1 MVIRQRQVKR
11 HENKRG
17 YSVDGYDQTFVGI
30 TTLLGKTKDEES
42 KAALRRYHSIPG
54 NTQKTKQACA
64 RGSYSHRTLEQYGQG
79 IPVNKGR
86 AYSLFKN
93 YVDPLIDWFDGNV
106 TQVLAQ
112 EQAVFHP
119 EGFAGTYDLLA
130 TLKEFGDEPVLCD
143 YKTSQ
148 RPRLTNAMLTHDYC
162 CQLAA
167 YCLCLRDTDD
177 LPVERALLIIAVNGE
192 LELKHIGPGP
202 MKAYQNAFMDRV
214 LEYKQL
220 GLDK

>member
-1 MVIRQRQVKR
+1 MVIRQVKR
-11 HENKRG
+11 HKDKKG
-17 YSVDGYDQTFVGI
+17 YSVEGYNQPFVGI
-30 TTLLGKTKDEES
+30 TTLLSKTKDEES
-42 KAALRRYHSIPG
+42 KQALLNWLRRPNS
-54 NTQKTKQACA
+54 KAEVKQACE
-64 RGSYSHRTLEQYGQG
+64 RGSYTHRTLEKYGQG
-79 IPVNKGR
+79 IPVSKGH
-86 AYSLFKN
+86 AYKIFKN
-93 YVDPLIDWFDGNV
+93 YVDPLVNWFDENV

-119 EGFAGTYDLLA
+119 EGFAGTFDLLA

-177 LPVERALLIIAVNGE
+177 LPVERALLIISVNGE

-220 GLDK
+220 ELAK

>member
-1 MVIRQRQVKR
+1 MVIRQVKR
-11 HENKRG
+11 HKDKRG
-17 YSVDGYDQTFVGI
+17 YSVEGYNQPFVGI
-30 TTLLGKTKDEES
+30 TTLLSKTKDDES
-42 KAALRRYHSIPG
+42 KQALLNWRKRPNSEAEV
-54 NTQKTKQACA
+54 KQACE
-64 RGSYSHRTLEQYGQG
+64 RGSYAHRTLEKYGQG
-79 IPVNKGR
+79 IPVNKGH
-86 AYSLFKN
+86 AYKIFKN
-93 YVDPLIDWFDGNV
+93 YVDPLVDWFDENV

-119 EGFAGTYDLLA
+119 EGFAGTFDLLA

-148 RPRLTNAMLTHDYC
+148 RPRLANAMLTHDYC
-162 CQLAA
+162 CQLSA
-167 YCLCLRDTDD
+167 YSLAYEFCKGLKI
-177 LPVERALLIIAVNGE
+177 ERALLVISVNGK

-220 GLDK
+220 ELAK

>member
-1 MVIRQRQVKR
+1 MVIRQVKR
-11 HENKRG
+11 HKDKRG
-17 YSVDGYDQTFVGI
+17 YSVEGYNQPFVGI
-30 TTLLGKTKDEES
+30 TTLLSKTKDDES
-42 KAALRRYHSIPG
+42 KQALLNWLRRPNSKAEVKRS
-54 NTQKTKQACA
+54 TQ
-64 RGSYSHRTLEQYGQG
+64 RGLYAHRTLEQYGKG

-86 AYSLFKN
+86 AYALFKG
-93 YVDPLIDWFDGNV
+93 YVDPLVDWFDENV

-119 EGFAGTYDLLA
+119 EGFAGTFDLLA

-148 RPRLTNAMLTHDYC
+148 RPRLANAMLTHDYC

-167 YCLCLRDTDD
+167 YCLCLRDSDD
-177 LPVERALLIIAVNGE
+177 LPVERALLIISVNGE

-220 GLDK
+220 ELAK

>member
-1 MVIRQRQVKR
+1 MVIRQVKR
-11 HENKRG
+11 HKDKKG
-17 YSVDGYDQTFVGI
+17 YSVEGYNQPFVGI
-30 TTLLGKTKDEES
+30 TTLLSKTKDEES
-42 KAALRRYHSIPG
+42 KQALLNWLRRPNS
-54 NTQKTKQACA
+54 KAEVKQACE
-64 RGSYSHRTLEQYGQG
+64 RGSYAHRTLEKYGQG
-79 IPVNKGR
+79 IPVSKGH
-86 AYSLFKN
+86 AYKIFKN
-93 YVDPLIDWFDGNV
+93 YVDPLVNWFDENV

-119 EGFAGTYDLLA
+119 EGFAGTFDLLA

-148 RPRLTNAMLTHDYC
+148 RPRLANAMLTHDYC

-177 LPVERALLIIAVNGE
+177 LPVERALLIISVNGE

-220 GLDK
+220 ELAK

>member
-1 MVIRQRQVKR
+1 MVIRQVKR
-11 HENKRG
+11 HKDKKG
-17 YSVDGYDQTFVGI
+17 YSVEGYNQPFVGI
-30 TTLLGKTKDEES
+30 TTLLSKTKDEES
-42 KAALRRYHSIPG
+42 KQALLNWLRRPNS
-54 NTQKTKQACA
+54 KAEVKQACE
-64 RGSYSHRTLEQYGQG
+64 RGSYTHRTLEKYGQG
-79 IPVNKGR
+79 IPVSKGH
-86 AYSLFKN
+86 AYKIFKN
-93 YVDPLIDWFDGNV
+93 YVDPLVNWFDENV

-119 EGFAGTYDLLA
+119 EGFAGTFDLLA

-148 RPRLTNAMLTHDYC
+148 RPRLANAMLTHDYC

-177 LPVERALLIIAVNGE
+177 LPVERALLIISVNGE

-220 GLDK
+220 ELAK

>member
-17 YSVDGYDQTFVGI
+17 YSVDGYNQSFVGI

-42 KAALRRYHSIPG
+42 KAALRRYNSIPG
-54 NTQKTKQACA
+54 NSQKTKQACA
-64 RGSYSHRTLEQYGQG
+64 RGSFAHRTLEQYGQG

-86 AYSLFKN
+86 AYALFKG
-93 YVDPLIDWFDGNV
+93 YVDPLVDWFDSNV
-106 TQVLAQ
+106 TAVLAQ
-112 EQAVFHP
+112 EQAVFHSD
-119 EGFAGTYDLLA
+119 GFAGTYDLLA
-130 TLKEFGDEPVLCD
+130 TLKEHGDQPVLCD

-148 RPRLTNAMLTHDYC
+148 RSRLANAMLTHDYC
-162 CQLAA
+162 LQLSA
-167 YCLCLRDTDD
+167 YALAYEFCEGLKI
-177 LPVERALLIIAVNGE
+177 ERAMLVISVNGE
-192 LELKHIGPGP
+192 LETKYIGPGP

-220 GLDK
+220 ELDK

>member
-1 MVIRQRQVKR
+1 MGSRKVTR
-11 HENKRG
+11 HKNKKG
-17 YSVDGYDQTFVGI
+17 YSVEGYNQPFVGI
-30 TTLLGKTKDEES
+30 TTLLSKTKDEES
-42 KAALRRYHSIPG
+42 KQALLNWLRRPNS
-54 NTQKTKQACA
+54 KAEVKQACE
-64 RGSYSHRTLEQYGQG
+64 RGSYAHRTLEKYGQG
-79 IPVNKGR
+79 IPVNKGH
-86 AYSLFKN
+86 AYKIFKN
-93 YVDPLIDWFDGNV
+93 YVDPLVDWFDNNV

-112 EQAVFHP
+112 EEAVFHP
-119 EGFAGTYDLLA
+119 EGFAGTFDLLA

-162 CQLAA
+162 CQLSA
-167 YCLCLRDTDD
+167 YSLAYEFCKGLKI
-177 LPVERALLIIAVNGE
+177 ERALLIIAVNGE
-192 LELKHIGPGP
+192 LELKYIGPGP

>member
-1 MVIRQRQVKR
+1 MVIRKRQVKR

-17 YSVDGYDQTFVGI
+17 YSVDGYDQSFVGI

-42 KAALRRYHSIPG
+42 KAALRNWKKRP
-54 NTQKTKQACA
+54 NAEAEVKRATQ
-64 RGSYSHRTLEQYGQG
+64 RGLYAHRSLEQYGKG

-86 AYSLFKN
+86 AYALFKSC
-93 YVDPLIDWFDGNV
+93 VDPLVYWFDNNV
-106 TQVLAQ
+106 TAVLAQ

-119 EGFAGTYDLLA
+119 DGFAGTYDLLA
-130 TLKEFGDEPVLCD
+130 TLKEHGDQPVLCD

-148 RPRLTNAMLTHDYC
+148 RSRLANAMLTHDYC

-167 YCLCLRDTDD
+167 YALAYESCEGLKI
-177 LPVERALLIIAVNGE
+177 ERAMLVIASNGE
-192 LELKHIGPGP
+192 LETKYIGPGP

-220 GLDK
+220 YPL

>member
-1 MVIRQRQVKR
+1 MVIRQVKR
-11 HENKRG
+11 HKDKRG
-17 YSVDGYDQTFVGI
+17 YSVEGYNQPFVGI
-30 TTLLGKTKDEES
+30 TTLLSKTKDEES
-42 KAALRRYHSIPG
+42 KQALLNWLRRPNS
-54 NTQKTKQACA
+54 KAEVKQACE
-64 RGSYSHRTLEQYGQG
+64 RGSYTHRTLEKYGQG
-79 IPVNKGR
+79 IPVSKGH
-86 AYSLFKN
+86 AYKIFKN
-93 YVDPLIDWFDGNV
+93 YVDPLVNWFDENV

-119 EGFAGTYDLLA
+119 EGFAGTFDLLA

-177 LPVERALLIIAVNGE
+177 LPVERALLIISVNGE

-220 GLDK
+220 ELAK

>member
-1 MVIRQRQVKR
+1 MVIRQVKR
-11 HENKRG
+11 HKDKRG
-17 YSVDGYDQTFVGI
+17 YSVEGYNQPFVGI

-42 KAALRRYHSIPG
+42 KQALLNWLRRPNS
-54 NTQKTKQACA
+54 KAEVKQACE
-64 RGSYSHRTLEQYGQG
+64 RGSYTHRTLEKYGQG
-79 IPVNKGR
+79 IPVSKGH
-86 AYSLFKN
+86 AYKIFKN
-93 YVDPLIDWFDGNV
+93 YVDPLVNWFDENV

-119 EGFAGTYDLLA
+119 EGFAGTFDLLA

-148 RPRLTNAMLTHDYC
+148 RPRLANAMLTHDYC

-177 LPVERALLIIAVNGE
+177 LPVERALLIISVNGE

-214 LEYKQL
+214 LECKQL
-220 GLDK
+220 ELAK